1 MEANAQFVRTKNPP
15 CLFLNACHRKVS
27 LLTFFGAVLSVLHVA
42 QIHAATLIGWDIP
55 VSTATSAAIQGT
67 PASGISGTTIALG
80 SGLSISS
87 SSTSWRVTSLNN
99 TASFSTATT
108 GANATSDYFQWS
120 LTTSART
127 TAQITGSSGFLWTAS
142 GTLPPTSAELWV
154 STNGGTSFTQLGSA
168 AALGSTEVNV
178 GTSWFGSAYDIAAGT
193 TVIFRAVPLG
203 ATGGATSPKL
213 AWNSGT
219 ASAQDVT
226 LTGTTAGGAWNLN
239 WNGGASGAWNTSNTS
254 WLKDNTGSGV
264 SFVSGDNAT
273 IGSASAIAVD
283 VGGITAGT
291 VTVNNT
297 SGTVALTGGTL
308 TAGSLSKSG
317 AGNLTLGNSGAYSG
331 GVTASAGTIT
341 LDNSAALG
349 SATLTL
355 NGGTMAVTNAGV
367 TLVANAIALGA
378 SGGTASNSVA
388 TTLGGAVTGTGIL
401 TKVGSEKLTLTN
413 TVGASGGGSSV
424 QLSVNEGSLVLAN
437 AAKYLTNASIASG
450 AQLVLDG
457 VTVNTRGGTTASGA
471 GTIIVTNTSAIVN
484 STANNTIAN
493 AITISTG
500 STLTLSN
507 SSTYR
512 NTLTGG
518 VNGSGNMTILGGE
531 TRISGVSANSGTA
544 TINSGASL
552 KLLDA
557 TSVQMNFV
565 NNGTLLQISN
575 SSSQT
580 LSGSI
585 TGTGATTISGAG
597 STTLGGNVAGG
608 LLTIDAT
615 GSANS
620 VVLGGANT
628 FTSLTISGS
637 VGLVSGKQ
645 ATSFGSGTLASTV
658 TTAKIGIDSSLGTGN
673 NWTLANAV
681 NTGVASTDTMAFAPG
696 TGNSINLNG
705 VVSGT
710 GLLKVSSGGDLYVNN
725 TGNTYSGGTEIGTGR
740 LIITNS
746 AVVSGGAINFGTA
759 SGSVLQAAD
768 SMTLANTTTIS
779 GVAGT
784 SSSTT
789 AYTAN
794 IEVANSKTLT
804 LSGGLNNKLAVGT
817 TSAEQKSGGLLNKL
831 GDGVLVLSGAN
842 NSYSGATTI
851 SAGTLL
857 VNGTSTASAI
867 TVNSGASLGGSGS
880 VGGVTLLTGSFLKPG
895 NSPGN
900 LTAAS
905 SVWNSGATY
914 EWQITSL
921 TGTAGTNWDLFT
933 VSGAL
938 DLTNLSSSAKFNLA
952 LDSGGALAGFSPTA
966 DYSWTFAKA
975 ASITGLTSTTAGT
988 DISTLFNIA
997 AGNFN
1002 GGVGPTNGFK
1012 VLVGETTGGYT
1023 SLNIVPE
1030 PSTPALMG
1038 LGMVAL
1044 LALRS
1049 IRRRLS

>member
-1 MEANAQFVRTKNPP
+1 MKKNNRTKTVSVPFFK
-15 CLFLNACHRKVS
+15 CYARKVS
-27 LLTFFGAVLSVLHVA
+27 SLALFSVALSVFHVS
-42 QIHAATLIGWDIP
+42 QIHAQTLIGWDIP
-55 VSTATSAAIQGT
+55 VSGATSATIQGT
-67 PASGISGTTIALG
+67 PVSGISGTTIALG
-80 SGLSISS
+80 SGLSIST
-87 SSTSWRVTSLNN
+87 SSTAWRVTSLNN
-99 TASFSTATT
+99 TSGFSTATT

-127 TAQITGSSGFLWTAS
+127 TAQITGSTGFLWTAS
-142 GTLPPTSAELWV
+142 GTGPSTSAELWV
-154 STNGGTSFTQLGSA
+154 STNGGSSFTQLGSA
-168 AALGSTEVNV
+168 ATLGASEVNV
-178 GTSWFGSAYDIAAGT
+178 GNSWFNSPFNIAAGT
-193 TVIFRAVPLG
+193 TVVFRAAPLG
-203 ATGGATSPKL
+203 ATGGASSPKI
-213 AWNSGT
+213 AWNAG
-219 ASAQDVT
+219 ASPYTGAQDVT
-226 LTGTTAGGAWNLN
+226 LTGTTGGGAWNLS
-239 WNGGASGAWNTSNTS
+239 WNGGATGAWNYSNS
-254 WLKDNTGSGV
+254 AWLKDGTGSGV
-264 SFVSGDNAT
+264 SFVAGDNAA
-273 IGSASAIAVD
+273 ISSASAIAVD
-283 VGGITAGT
+283 AGGITAGA
-291 VTVNNT
+291 VTVSNG
-297 SGTVALTGGTL
+297 SGTVALTGGAL
-308 TAGSLSKSG
+308 AAGSLTKSG
-317 AGNLTLGNSGAYSG
+317 AGNLTLANSGAYSG
-331 GVTASAGTIT
+331 GVTASAGSIT

-367 TLVANAIALGA
+367 TLVANAIAVGA
-378 SGGTASNSVA
+378 SGGTVFNSVA

-413 TVGASGGGSSV
+413 TVGASGVGNSV

-457 VTVNTRGGTTASGA
+457 VTLNTRGGTTSSGA
-471 GTIIVTNTSAIVN
+471 GTIVVTNNSTVVN

-493 AITISTG
+493 VISISAG
-500 STLTLSN
+500 STLNMNN
-507 SSTYR
+507 SSTFR
-512 NTLTGG
+512 NTLSGG
-518 VNGSGNMTILGGE
+518 INGSGNLSILTGE
-531 TRISGVSANSGTA
+531 TRISGTSANNGTA
-544 TINSGASL
+544 AIAAGATM

-557 TSVQMNFV
+557 SAADLKFA
-565 NNGTLLQISN
+565 NNGVLQFSN

-580 LSGSI
+580 YNGNI

-597 STTLGGNVAGG
+597 STTLVGNVAGG

-620 VVLGGANT
+620 VVLGGNNT
-628 FTSLTISGS
+628 FTGLTITGS

-645 ATSFGSGTLASTV
+645 VTSFGSGTLASTV
-658 TTAKIGIDSSLGTGN
+658 TTAKIGIDSSMGTGN

-681 NTGVASTDTMAFAPG
+681 NTGVVSTDTMAFAPG

-705 VVSGT
+705 VVSGA

-740 LIITNS
+740 IIITNS
-746 AVVSGGAINFGTA
+746 AAIGGGAINFGTA

-768 SMTLANTTTIS
+768 SMTLANATTIS
-779 GVAGT
+779 GVSGT

-794 IEVANSKTLT
+794 IEVANGKTLN

-817 TSAEQKSGGLLNKL
+817 TSAEQRTGGLLNKL

-842 NSYSGATTI
+842 NNYSGATTV
-851 SAGTLL
+851 SAGTLM

-880 VGGVTLLTGSFLKPG
+880 VGGVTLSAGSLLKPG

-900 LTAAS
+900 LTASS

-914 EWQITSL
+914 EWQISSL

-938 DLTNLSSSAKFNLA
+938 DLTNLSSSAKFNLT
-952 LDSGGALAGFSPTA
+952 LDSGGVLAGFSDTA

-975 ASITGLTSTTAGT
+975 ASITGITTDVGT
-988 DISTLFNIA
+988 DITSLFNIA
-997 AGNFN
+997 SGNFN
-1002 GGVGPTNGFK
+1002 GGVAPTNGFK

-1044 LALRS
+1044 LAVRS
-1049 IRRRLS
+1049 MRRRLS